1 MIQVNDLHLG
11 YGKKKVFNGL
21 NLQLH
26 SGHIYGLLGKN
37 GSGKSTLLRSLYGLL
52 YPQQGSIQVLNYKP
66 GDRLPSFLQKVFM
79 VPEEFYLPDV
89 PIDELIKYHAAFYPK
104 FNLATFRQCLKD
116 FDIPYEQSLQQMS
129 YGQKKKV
136 LISLGL
142 STNVELL
149 LMDEP
154 TNGLD
159 IISKS
164 QFRKTMGNIMNRETC
179 VIISTHQL
187 KDLEDLISRI
197 LIIDSA
203 RILFD
208 QTIAAIA
215 GRLTFAIV
223 QDAAVVNNVL
233 YEEASISGTAIVKE
247 NTGGE
252 ASRIDMELLYKTVMH
267 NYEGLRKIFEA

>member
-1 MIQVNDLHLG
+1 MIEVKDLHLG

-52 YPQQGSIQVLNYKP
+52 YPKQGSIRVLNYKP

-89 PIDELIKYHAAFYPK
+89 PINELIKYHAAFYPK
-104 FNLATFRQCLKD
+104 FDLATFQKCLKD
-116 FDIPYEQSLQQMS
+116 FEIPYEQSLQQMS

-164 QFRKTMGNIMNRETC
+164 QFRKTMGHIMNKETC

-208 QTIAAIA
+208 QTIESIA
-215 GRLTFAIV
+215 KRLTFTVV
-223 QDAAVVNNVL
+223 QDATGEEAL
-233 YEEASISGTAIVKE
+233 YEESSISGTAIVKE
-247 NTGGE
+247 NTSGVD
-252 ASRIDMELLYKTVMH
+252 SKIDMELLYKTVMH
-267 NYEGLRKIFEA
+267 NYEGLKKIFEA

>member
-1 MIQVNDLHLG
+1 MIEVKDLHLG

-52 YPQQGSIQVLNYKP
+52 YPKQGSIRVLNYKP

-89 PIDELIKYHAAFYPK
+89 PINELIKYHAAFYPK
-104 FNLATFRQCLKD
+104 FDLATFQKCLKD
-116 FDIPYEQSLQQMS
+116 FEIPYEQSLQQMS

-164 QFRKTMGNIMNRETC
+164 QFRKTMGHIMNKETC

-208 QTIAAIA
+208 QTIESIA
-215 GRLTFAIV
+215 KRLTFTVV
-223 QDAAVVNNVL
+223 QDATGAEAL
-233 YEEASISGTAIVKE
+233 YEESSISGTAIVKE
-247 NTGGE
+247 NTSG
-252 ASRIDMELLYKTVMH
+252 ADSKIDMELLYKTVMH
-267 NYEGLRKIFEA
+267 NYEGLKKIFEA

>member
-1 MIQVNDLHLG
+1 MIEVKDLHLG

-52 YPQQGSIQVLNYKP
+52 YPKQGSIRVLNYKP

-104 FNLATFRQCLKD
+104 FDLATFQKCLKD
-116 FDIPYEQSLQQMS
+116 FEIPYEQSLQQMS

-164 QFRKTMGNIMNRETC
+164 QFRKTMGHIMNKETC

-208 QTIAAIA
+208 QTIESIA
-215 GRLTFAIV
+215 KRLTFTVV
-223 QDAAVVNNVL
+223 QDATGAEAL
-233 YEEASISGTAIVKE
+233 YEESSISGTAIVKE
-247 NTGGE
+247 NTSG
-252 ASRIDMELLYKTVMH
+252 ADSKIDMELLYKTVMH
-267 NYEGLRKIFEA
+267 NYEGLKKIFEA